1 MTTLF
6 HITWTCFVYTQLVGL
21 SEGNLVLLKMTNM
34 SCLIKPWSEKNM
46 HGVLKPQ
53 TSIAMSKMYIKCVQA
68 L

>member
-46 HGVLKPQ
+46 QGVLNPQ
-53 TSIAMSKMYIKCVQA
+53 TSIAMSKMYRKCVQA

>member
-46 HGVLKPQ
+46 HGV
-53 TSIAMSKMYIKCVQA
+53 
-68 L
+68 